1 MPQAV
6 QPPQRDIGLFA
17 GDGKHHV
24 APDTLLAITLV
35 FGAVSLVLAQWH
47 GLHVPA
53 TWTGLIG
60 IVTGAWGQMIS
71 ATTRERFPM
80 LLGLGAAG
88 LGFFLAMARGGFS
101 L

>member
-6 QPPQRDIGLFA
+6 QPPQRNIGLFA
-17 GDGKHHV
+17 SDGEYHV
-24 APDTLLAITLV
+24 AQDTLLAITLAV
-35 FGAVSLVLAQWH
+35 GAIALVLAQWR

-53 TWTGLIG
+53 TWAGLIG

-71 ATTRERFPM
+71 VTTRERFLI
-80 LLGLGAAG
+80 LLGLGASG

>member
-6 QPPQRDIGLFA
+6 HPPQRNIGLFA
-17 GDGKHHV
+17 SDGEHHV
-24 APDTLLAITLV
+24 AQDTLLAITLAV
-35 FGAVSLVLAQWH
+35 GAVALVLSQWR

-53 TWTGLIG
+53 TWAGLIG
-60 IVTGAWGQMIS
+60 IVTGAWAQMIS
-71 ATTRERFPM
+71 VTTRERFLI
-80 LLGLGAAG
+80 LLGLGASA

>member
-6 QPPQRDIGLFA
+6 QPPQRNIGLFA
-17 GDGKHHV
+17 SDGERHV
-24 APDTLLAITLV
+24 AQDTLLAITLV
-35 FGAVSLVLAQWH
+35 VGALSLVLAQWD

-53 TWTGLIG
+53 TWAGLIG
-60 IVTGAWGQMIS
+60 IVTGGWGQMIS

-88 LGFFLAMARGGFS
+88 LGFFLAMANGGFS